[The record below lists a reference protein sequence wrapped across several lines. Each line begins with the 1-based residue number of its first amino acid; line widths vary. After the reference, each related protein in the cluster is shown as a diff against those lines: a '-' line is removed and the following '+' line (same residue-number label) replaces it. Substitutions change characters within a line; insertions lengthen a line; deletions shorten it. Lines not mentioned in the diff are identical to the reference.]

1 MRRPVIVSGN
11 LDSRFGAA
19 GVDYLAAA
27 DINSHVVY
35 RPALG
40 VKYQIPGLEL
50 RSADACPHTGL
61 GSGRVRQRYPVFS
74 KNAQYKTGAVG
85 SLCKACTAPYIRIA
99 KELLCVLAQ
108 IHSHIRNALAVHK
121 LCHGN
126 RRI

>member
-1 MRRPVIVSGN
+1 M
-11 LDSRFGAA
+11 
-19 GVDYLAAA
+19 DYLAAA

-74 KNAQYKTGAVG
+74 KNAQYKTGAVRAVG
-85 SLCKACTAPYIRIA
+85 QTGASPDIRIA
-99 KELLCVLAQ
+99 QKLLCVLAQ
-108 IHSHIRNALAVHK
+108 IHSHIGNALAVHK